1 MNIKDYGSAKHLC
14 TTCTSIRPCGT
25 LGRTSFIDS
34 FIHQV
39 ILERFLLYAPA
50 LTIRKGLRKTNHYS
64 RQEAMWNLFSSPGV
78 PTKYWY
84 PSWWGAKLLY
94 RGVFTH
100 VTNVITLPLVFRL
113 AVGRTTWVIIIHFM
127 VATTDNGYHEPGQV
141 AERHVSD
148 LIATIVTVPV
158 QLWSYLD
165 FEIMLLVN
173 FHDKSNQGP
182 VS

>member
-78 PTKYWY
+78 PTKTVLI
-84 PSWWGAKLLY
+84 SIMMRSKVVISRGLY
-94 RGVFTH
+94 SCYERDHSSTGFPPGRGTDHLSHYYSFH
-100 VTNVITLPLVFRL
+100 
-113 AVGRTTWVIIIHFM
+113 GR
-127 VATTDNGYHEPGQV
+127 
-141 AERHVSD
+141 
-148 LIATIVTVPV
+148 
-158 QLWSYLD
+158 
-165 FEIMLLVN
+165 
-173 FHDKSNQGP
+173 HD
-182 VS
+182 